1 MPPNRPQPSRRPE
14 PNEQKGLQDLRY
26 DQNESQAV
34 VAARQN
40 ELRDLGFSDEFIE
53 NFFVDTLVGANT
65 SVRQRLE
72 FLSSQGFTDPIALVE
87 KQPSIIG
94 FSSENIN
101 NKLTNLRN
109 QGFTNPIALF
119 EKLPQIIGYS
129 PENIDNKLTNLRNQG
144 FTNPIALVEKQ
155 PSIIGCSPENINNKL
170 TNLRNQ
176 GFTDPIALVEKAPS
190 IINLS
195 SENINRRIRLFRHL
209 VNMFD
214 SPINPIE
221 LMQQELGLFGS
232 KIDKLL
238 TLTRIVRNSLQMA
251 SEVDRKLIH
260 DIMFANLEDIL
271 LALEEIGDKQESDMP
286 DYTIQQLV
294 AKSKYIKK
302 QKISK
307 DIKRDRIK
315 ESEHIDEKVKK
326 RYFKGYP
333 MK

>member
-109 QGFTNPIALF
+109 QGFTNPIVLV
-119 EKLPQIIGYS
+119 EKLPTIIGYS
-129 PENIDNKLTNLRNQG
+129 PENIDNKLTELRNQG

-155 PSIIGCSPENINNKL
+155 PSIIGLSAENINNKL

-176 GFTDPIALVEKAPS
+176 GFTDPITLVEKAPP
-190 IINLS
+190 IISLS
-195 SENINRRIRLFRHL
+195 PENINRRIKLFRHL
-209 VNMFD
+209 VYMFD
-214 SPINPIE
+214 SPIDPIE
-221 LMQQELGLFGS
+221 LMQQELGLFGC